1 VILAFH
7 SIFTT
12 YGTWLPNEPRGSW
25 STFVASTELYR
36 FGKVTTVNTR
46 RSIAGNSYDRNAKT
60 QMQRV
65 LKYPPVRFTGKQA
78 RTVAMAFSQTPYTLH
93 ALAVMPSHVH
103 MVLGYTRRDIRRAT
117 GHIKSQATRALRTQ
131 GWFAAQS
138 PWTDH
143 GWNVYL
149 NTDDD
154 VRRAID
160 YVRENPLREGL
171 RQQRWSFMIPYA
183 PASAI

>member
-1 VILAFH
+1 MILAFH

-25 STFVASTELYR
+25 STFVASWEFYL
-36 FGKVTTVNTR
+36 FGKATTVNTR
-46 RSIAGNSYDRNAKT
+46 RSVAANTYDRNTKT

-65 LKYPPVRFTGKQA
+65 LKYPPVRFTGNQA
-78 RTVAMAFSQTPYTLH
+78 RTVAMAFTETPYTLH
-93 ALAVMPSHVH
+93 AVAVMPSHVH
-103 MVLGYTRRDIRRAT
+103 MVLGYTRRDIRRAI

-149 NTDDD
+149 NTDHD
-154 VRRAID
+154 VQRAID
-160 YVRENPLREGL
+160 YVYENPLREGL
-171 RQQRWSFMIPYA
+171 RQQHWSFITPYA
-183 PASAI
+183 PASAM